1 MRRVARWA
9 ILASCAA
16 LIPAFA
22 HAQDATIKLP
32 EDITYKAAL
41 PGIPQVAVLFGDPT
55 KPGVYVVRVKVPSG
69 LKLMPHWHPD
79 EVRTV
84 VVLSGTFLLARP
96 LSDRG
101 KMTQGGRLK
110 GWGCGK
116 ITRPEIAA
124 MPQLSIPWQRL
135 NSASELKNL
144 TATMARMN
152 CATIVGELW
161 SNHA

>member
-1 MRRVARWA
+1 MRRVARWT

-84 VVLSGTFLLARP
+84 VVLSGTFLHGYGEQWDEA
-96 LSDRG
+96 
-101 KMTQGGRLK
+101 KLK
-110 GWGCGK
+110 VHPPG
-116 ITRPEIAA
+116 TFF
-124 MPQLSIPWQRL
+124 
-135 NSASELKNL
+135 SEPFKAPHFAWAKDGEVVLQI
-144 TATMARMN
+144 TATGPT
-152 CATIVGELW
+152 ATTSIEQTKK
-161 SNHA
+161 

>member
-84 VVLSGTFLLARP
+84 VVLSGTFLHGYGEQWDEA
-96 LSDRG
+96 
-101 KMTQGGRLK
+101 KLK
-110 GWGCGK
+110 IHPPG
-116 ITRPEIAA
+116 TFF
-124 MPQLSIPWQRL
+124 
-135 NSASELKNL
+135 SEPFKAPHFAWAKEGEVVLQI
-144 TATMARMN
+144 TATGPT
-152 CATIVGELW
+152 ATTNIEQPKK
-161 SNHA
+161 